1 MTMRSGTP
9 TAIEVRLTSEALR
22 EQLRRDVSAGLS
34 AEHKSIPSAW
44 FYDELGSHLFDEITR
59 LEEYYQTRTERS
71 LLARHAAEIVALS
84 GARSLVELGSG
95 TCEKTRVLLDQMERN
110 SQLDSIVP
118 IDISVEMLER
128 SVEELGREYPSANVR
143 GLASDF
149 DSALEALPDVPGRLV
164 AFLGGTIGNFSSS
177 GRSVLFKNLSDQLRD
192 GEWFL
197 LGCDLVKDPARLVAA
212 YDDAQGVTAA
222 FNKNI
227 LSVINRELRADFD
240 LDAFAHVAIWNPE
253 EKWIEMRLRSLVDQT
268 VTVRDL
274 ELKVDLSDGEEILT
288 EISAKFSLD
297 GIEAELFGSGF
308 EVMEQW
314 TDPQHDFALA
324 LARQTREK

>member
-128 SVEELGREYPSANVR
+128 SVEELGREYPSASVR

-253 EKWIEMRLRSLVDQT
+253 EKWIEMRLRSLVEQT

-297 GIEAELFGSGF
+297 GIEAELSGSGF
-308 EVMEQW
+308 DVMEQW